1 MHDEN
6 IKKMT
11 DMADTEIKDLPTLNI
26 LICYLLYRIEKPV
39 ESEQLYEIAMETG
52 IISYFYYQD
61 SVDYLIN
68 NGLITIE
75 NIDGK
80 KYYIIQSK
88 GKACAEQLKSYA
100 PKSCRDKIVSVA
112 LKYFARLKYE
122 QEIIVDYLPDENG
135 CYIYIRCIDPKY
147 DLMDMKLFA
156 PDLEQAKLVGEKIM
170 LNPSGFYRKII
181 ELALSNKEISY
192 DLTDN

>member
-6 IKKMT
+6 IRKMT

-88 GKACAEQLKSYA
+88 GRACAEQLKSYA

>member
-1 MHDEN
+1 
-6 IKKMT
+6 MT

-122 QEIIVDYLPDENG
+122 QEIIVDYLPNENG

>member
-6 IKKMT
+6 IRKMA

-26 LICYLLYRIEKPV
+26 LICYLLYRIGKNV
-39 ESEQLYEIAMETG
+39 EVEQLYEIAMETG
-52 IISYFYYQD
+52 IISYFNYQD
-61 SVDYLIN
+61 SIGYLIE

-75 NIDGK
+75 NISGK
-80 KYYIIQSK
+80 ECYIIQPK

-100 PKSCRDKIVSVA
+100 PKSCRDRIVSVA

-122 QEIIVDYLPDENG
+122 HEVKVDYLPDDNG
-135 CYIYIRCIDPKY
+135 CYINIRCIDSRY
-147 DLMDMKLFA
+147 DLMDMKLYA

-170 LNPSGFYRKII
+170 LNPTDFYGKII
-181 ELALSNKEISY
+181 EMVLSNKEASY

>member
-6 IKKMT
+6 IRKMT
-11 DMADTEIKDLPTLNI
+11 DMADTEIKDLPTINI

-122 QEIIVDYLPDENG
+122 QEIIVDYLPNENG

>member
-1 MHDEN
+1 
-6 IKKMT
+6 MT

-26 LICYLLYRIEKPV
+26 LICYLLYRIGKPV

-80 KYYIIQSK
+80 KYYVIQPK

>member
-6 IKKMT
+6 IRKMT

>member
-6 IKKMT
+6 IRKMT

-122 QEIIVDYLPDENG
+122 QEIIVDYLPNENG

>member
-6 IKKMT
+6 IRKMT

-135 CYIYIRCIDPKY
+135 CYIHIRCIDPKY

>member
-6 IKKMT
+6 IRKMT

-112 LKYFARLKYE
+112 LKYFSRLKYE

-135 CYIYIRCIDPKY
+135 CYIHIRCIDPKY

>member
-6 IKKMT
+6 IRKMT

-181 ELALSNKEISY
+181 ELALSNKEILY

>member
-6 IKKMT
+6 IRKMT

-122 QEIIVDYLPDENG
+122 QEIIIDYIPDENG
-135 CYIYIRCIDPKY
+135 CYIYIRCVDPKY